1 MNPINFRKNKKKKE
15 KYPDRRSVTD
25 LVNELTEMEAYRKKF
40 IVSEEAV
47 IEALKIEPEDRKI
60 EQIGIITK
68 FLEGSE
74 LANKFKSENV
84 NPNFLKDIL
93 TLCACHMKYHFML
106 KDEILFRIGD
116 KPDNFYIIILG
127 KIGILK
133 PVSIAKEIT
142 GIQYFQEI
150 YELKKNNENF
160 LLNLTLVKNKDVFKI
175 TPIEIEKVQIMILNK
190 FIEDYFGIGVGESD
204 YYSIEQ
210 ILNACKLDKN
220 YFEIEVDPRKR
231 SDKIYMSLV
240 KDIIFKKLP
249 KYDKKMDKFR
259 MLGTNRLKFPITLF
273 KYKSFLQLKNNDF
286 FGDSAMDKKTVRNA
300 TIKTIDETHFCFLDN
315 EHYNNFLKEEKN
327 KISQREVK
335 FLIANYFFN
344 TVIESK
350 FEKNYLN
357 WFIYEEKQKDEFI
370 IKENNPVDYLYF
382 IKEGIVELSINK
394 NVFEIENIIQYLTKL
409 CKNNN
414 NNFNSFNV
422 RNTHYENNIYDL
434 KKHLQKNKKIKLL
447 LIHDKDCIGIESLYF
462 GINFLYTAQIISET
476 CKIYK
481 IDINNIFKIFN
492 DEIEVFPTY
501 IEECYKRI
509 EILLERLISLNDNR
523 IEMID
528 HNVTQ
533 QQKNYDENNKEF
545 IVDYK
550 KKTVKQKY
558 EINIKNK
565 KFCIKNGK
573 RKSSL
578 FLSQDFLKGNNFYLT
593 SLENNNKI
601 KSRNSYKNIYNLN
614 NEENKNTIN
623 SIETFSNNKTEDE
636 IKYFKREGSK
646 TENNL
651 LKKLRIE
658 FKKEKNDKLFVTFSP
673 NKNINNNNLVPFLI
687 EENVLFNNLNLNNN
701 DLLSSRSLNSFRN
714 TNSILKNSLLKEKIK
729 KYEIFNKNNK
739 KIEKENII
747 KKIYFSGKLPNLNN
761 CKNKKI
767 NTFRQSKL
775 SGLYQMI
782 RNEKYKKF
790 KEKMHQKNIWDNNNN
805 NDN

>member
-1 MNPINFRKNKKKKE
+1 MNPITKKKKKKE

-25 LVNELTEMEAYRKKF
+25 LVNELAELETYRKKF
-40 IVSEEAV
+40 VVSEEAV
-47 IEALKIEPEDRKI
+47 IEALKIEPEDRKL
-60 EQIGIITK
+60 EQIGVITK

-93 TLCACHMKYHFML
+93 TLCACHMKYHFMQ

-133 PVSIAKEIT
+133 PISIAKEIT

-160 LLNLTLVKNKDVFKI
+160 LLNLTLDKNKDVFKI
-175 TPIEIEKVQIMILNK
+175 MPIEIEKVQIMILNK

-220 YFEIEVDPRKR
+220 YFEIEVDPRKK

-240 KDIIFKKLP
+240 KNIIFKKLP

-273 KYKSFLQLKNNDF
+273 KYKNFLQLKNNDF
-286 FGDSAMDKKTVRNA
+286 FGDSALDKKTVRNA
-300 TIKTIDETHFCFLDN
+300 TIKTIDETHFCFLDID
-315 EHYNNFLKEEKN
+315 HYNNFLKEEKN

-370 IKENNPVDYLYF
+370 IKENSQVEYLYF
-382 IKEGIVELSINK
+382 IKEGKVELTINK
-394 NVFEIENIIQYLTKL
+394 NVFEIENIIQYLKKL
-409 CKNNN
+409 YKNKENN
-414 NNFNSFNV
+414 INHHLFNI

-434 KKHLQKNKKIKLL
+434 KKYLQKNKKIKLL
-447 LIHDKDCIGIESLYF
+447 LIQENDCIGIESLYF
-462 GINFLYTAQIISET
+462 GINFLYTAQIVSET

-533 QQKNYDENNKEF
+533 QQKNFNENNKEF
-545 IVDYK
+545 VIDYK
-550 KKTVKQKY
+550 KKMVKQKF
-558 EINIKNK
+558 EINVKTKKFIKNNK
-565 KFCIKNGK
+565 KN
-573 RKSSL
+573 SL
-578 FLSQDFLKGNNFYLT
+578 FLSQEFVNKDNFYLT
-593 SLENNNKI
+593 SLENNNNNI
-601 KSRNSYKNIYNLN
+601 KSRNSYKNVYKLN
-614 NEENKNTIN
+614 SEENKNTIN
-623 SIETFSNNKTEDE
+623 SIETFSNNRTEE
-636 IKYFKREGSK
+636 ELKYLKRDGSK
-646 TENNL
+646 NENDL
-651 LKKLRIE
+651 LKKLKKE

-687 EENVLFNNLNLNNN
+687 EENVLFNNSIFKNN
-701 DLLSSRSLNSFRN
+701 DLLFSTRSLNSFRN
-714 TNSILKNSLLKEKIK
+714 TNNFIKNSILKEKLR
-729 KYEIFNKNNK
+729 KYEIFNNNFSS
-739 KIEKENII
+739 EKI
-747 KKIYFSGKLPNLNN
+747 KKIYFSGKLPNLN
-761 CKNKKI
+761 KNNNNNNNKI
-767 NTFRQSKL
+767 NIFRQNKL
-775 SGLYQMI
+775 SGLYQLI

-790 KEKMHQKNIWDNNNN
+790 KEKMHQKDIWDNNNN
-805 NDN
+805 NN

>member
-1 MNPINFRKNKKKKE
+1 MNPITKKKKKKE

-25 LVNELTEMEAYRKKF
+25 LVNELAELETYRKKF
-40 IVSEEAV
+40 VVSEEAV
-47 IEALKIEPEDRKI
+47 IEALKIDPEDRKL

-93 TLCACHMKYHFML
+93 TLCACHMKYHYMQ

-133 PVSIAKEIT
+133 PISIAKEIT

-160 LLNLTLVKNKDVFKI
+160 LLNLTLDKNKDVFKI
-175 TPIEIEKVQIMILNK
+175 MPIEIEKVQIMILNK
-190 FIEDYFGIGVGESD
+190 FIEDYFGIGVGDSD

-220 YFEIEVDPRKR
+220 YFEIEVDPRKK

-240 KDIIFKKLP
+240 KNIIFKKLP

-273 KYKSFLQLKNNDF
+273 KYKNFLMLKNNEF
-286 FGDSAMDKKTVRNA
+286 FGDSALDKKTVRNA
-300 TIKTIDETHFCFLDN
+300 TIKTIDETHFCFLDID
-315 EHYNNFLKEEKN
+315 HYNNFLKEEKN

-370 IKENNPVDYLYF
+370 IKENSQVEYLYF
-382 IKEGIVELSINK
+382 IKEGKVELTINK
-394 NVFEIENIIQYLTKL
+394 NVFEIENIIQYLIKL
-409 CKNNN
+409 YKNKENN
-414 NNFNSFNV
+414 INHHNHHLFNI

-434 KKHLQKNKKIKLL
+434 KKYLQKNKKIKLL
-447 LIHDKDCIGIESLYF
+447 LIQENDCLGIESLYF
-462 GINFLYTAQIISET
+462 GINFLYTAQIVSET

-533 QQKNYDENNKEF
+533 QQKNFNENNKEF
-545 IVDYK
+545 VVDYK
-550 KKTVKQKY
+550 KKMVKLK
-558 EINIKNK
+558 EINVKNK
-565 KFCIKNGK
+565 KKNN
-573 RKSSL
+573 L
-578 FLSQDFLKGNNFYLT
+578 FLSQEFVNKENFYLT
-593 SLENNNKI
+593 SLENNNNI
-601 KSRNSYKNIYNLN
+601 KSRNSYKNIIYKLN
-614 NEENKNTIN
+614 SEENKNTIN
-623 SIETFSNNKTEDE
+623 SIETFSNRTEE
-636 IKYFKREGSK
+636 EMKLLKRDGSK
-646 TENNL
+646 NENDL
-651 LKKLRIE
+651 LKKLKKE

-673 NKNINNNNLVPFLI
+673 NKKINNNNLVPFLI
-687 EENVLFNNLNLNNN
+687 EENVLFNKLNNN
-701 DLLSSRSLNSFRN
+701 DLLFSMKSLNSFRN
-714 TNSILKNSLLKEKIK
+714 TNNFLKNSILKEKLK
-729 KYEIFNKNNK
+729 KYEIFNNNY
-739 KIEKENII
+739 INNNFSSEKI
-747 KKIYFSGKLPNLNN
+747 KKIYFSGTLPNLN
-761 CKNKKI
+761 KNYNQKI
-767 NTFRQSKL
+767 NIFRENKL
-775 SGLYQMI
+775 SGLYHTI

-790 KEKMHQKNIWDNNNN
+790 KEKMHQKNIWENNNN
-805 NDN
+805 N